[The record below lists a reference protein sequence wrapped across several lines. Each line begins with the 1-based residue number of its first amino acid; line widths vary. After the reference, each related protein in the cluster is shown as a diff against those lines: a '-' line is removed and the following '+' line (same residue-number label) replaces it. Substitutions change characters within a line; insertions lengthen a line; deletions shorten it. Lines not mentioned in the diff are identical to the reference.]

1 MLRGMSLLD
10 VRPAARI
17 VALAA
22 SLPSLRRSS
31 SEVEAI
37 IAANS
42 PGAVIP
48 KGIVES
54 VTGIRER
61 RVAAE
66 GVFASDLAADAA
78 RQVLRKTATPP
89 GEVDLLIYAS
99 AGQDLTEPATA
110 NIVQEK
116 TGTAC
121 PVFDLKNACNS
132 FLNGL
137 EVAEALIR
145 AGAYR
150 TILVTVGETPTR
162 GIKWQ
167 TRDRND
173 LRLSFPGYTLGDG
186 GAAALVVPA
195 TDERGIF
202 YRSFTTVSRYW
213 NLATVLGGG
222 SMYPRGDEYS
232 YISGDAA
239 RLKDAFAEL
248 GPSMIQEALAATGTT
263 FDDYS
268 RILVHQVSLPFLR
281 AFVRATGVPRDKIEM
296 TAPMLGNMA
305 AASLPVAFAQAEQ
318 RGAIQPGDR
327 VMWIGLA
334 GGISVGLL
342 LVTV

>member
-1 MLRGMSLLD
+1 MSIREP
-10 VRPAARI
+10 RPAARI
-17 VALAA
+17 AAIAA
-22 SLPSLRRSS
+22 SLPPLRRTSL
-31 SEVEAI
+31 EVEAT

-42 PGAVIP
+42 PGTSVP
-48 KGIVES
+48 SGIVQS

-61 RVAAE
+61 RVAGE

-78 RQVLRKTATPP
+78 RQVLQRTGTPARA
-89 GEVDLLIYAS
+89 VDLLMYAS

-121 PVFDLKNACNS
+121 PVFDIKNACNS

-145 AGAYR
+145 AGTYR
-150 TILVTVGETPTR
+150 TVLVTVGETPTR

-167 TRDRND
+167 TRDRED

-213 NLATVLGGG
+213 DLATVPGGG
-222 SMYPRGDEYS
+222 SMHPRGDEYS
-232 YISGDAA
+232 YISGDAT

-248 GPSMIQEALAATGTT
+248 GPSVLQEALAATGTT

-281 AFVRATGVPRDKIEM
+281 TFVRATGVPSDKIEM
-296 TAPMLGNMA
+296 TLPMLGNMA
-305 AASLPVAFAQAEQ
+305 AASLPVAFAQAEE
-318 RGAIQPGDR
+318 RGAIAPGSR

-334 GGISVGLL
+334 GGISVGVLL
-342 LVTV
+342 IRV

>member
-1 MLRGMSLLD
+1 MSVLD

-17 VALAA
+17 AGIAAAL
-22 SLPSLRRSS
+22 PPLRRSS
-31 SEVEAI
+31 TEVEAI

-42 PGAVIP
+42 PGTNVP
-48 KGIVES
+48 TGIIES

-66 GVFASDLAADAA
+66 GIFASDLAADAA
-78 RQVLRKTATPP
+78 RQVLARTATPASA
-89 GEVDLLIYAS
+89 VDLLIYAS

-186 GAAALVVPA
+186 GAAALLIPA

-202 YRSFTTVSRYW
+202 YRSFTTVSRHW
-213 NLATVLGGG
+213 NLATVPGGG
-222 SMYPRGDEYS
+222 SMHPRGDEFS

-239 RLKDAFAEL
+239 RLKDAFAKL
-248 GPSMIQEALAATGTT
+248 GPSVIDAALSATGTS

-281 AFVRATGVPRDKIEM
+281 AFVKATGVPTAKIEM
-296 TAPMLGNMA
+296 TLPMLGNMA

-318 RGAIQPGDR
+318 RGAIASGAR
-327 VMWIGLA
+327 IMWIGLA
-334 GGISVGLL
+334 GGISVGVLL
-342 LVTV
+342 ATV

>member
-1 MLRGMSLLD
+1 MSVLD
-10 VRPAARI
+10 VRAAARI
-17 VALAA
+17 VAIAA
-22 SLPSLRRSS
+22 SLPPLRRTS
-31 SEVEAI
+31 SEVESI

-42 PGAVIP
+42 PGTVIP

-78 RQVLRKTATPP
+78 RQVLHKTGTPP
-89 GEVDLLIYAS
+89 SNVELLIYAS

-167 TRDRND
+167 IYGRDD

-202 YRSFTTVSRYW
+202 YCSFTTVSRHW

-222 SMYPRGDEYS
+222 SMHPRGDEYS
-232 YISGDAA
+232 YISGDAS
-239 RLKDAFAEL
+239 RLKDAFAEV
-248 GPSMIQEALAATGTT
+248 GPAVIQEALAATGTT
-263 FDDYS
+263 FDDYR

-296 TAPMLGNMA
+296 TLPMLGNMA
-305 AASLPVAFAQAEQ
+305 AASLPVAFAQAQ
-318 RGAIQPGDR
+318 KRGAIQSGDR

-334 GGISVGLL
+334 GGISVGVLL
-342 LVTV
+342 SVV